1 VACHTHELLS
11 CPCGT
16 SSLPSPPEE
25 EEDIEGP
32 PDKPRRK
39 FIQDDSDEDDE
50 EKGFVVAT
58 QFDPDKLSKSVSQL
72 TLYETPLTL
81 RRKHAGSVMR
91 SPPWLN
97 GPISTA

>member
-16 SSLPSPPEE
+16 SSLPPPPE
-25 EEDIEGP
+25 EEDIEEL

-58 QFDPDKLSKSVSQL
+58 QIDPDKLSKSVSL
-72 TLYETPLTL
+72 LMLYKALLTL
-81 RRKHAGSVMR
+81 RRKHEGSEMR

>member
-16 SSLPSPPEE
+16 SSSLPPPEE
-25 EEDIEGP
+25 DDIEEP

-58 QFDPDKLSKSVSQL
+58 QIDPDKLSKSVSQFM
-72 TLYETPLTL
+72 LYETPLII
-81 RRKHAGSVMR
+81 A
-91 SPPWLN
+91 
-97 GPISTA
+97 